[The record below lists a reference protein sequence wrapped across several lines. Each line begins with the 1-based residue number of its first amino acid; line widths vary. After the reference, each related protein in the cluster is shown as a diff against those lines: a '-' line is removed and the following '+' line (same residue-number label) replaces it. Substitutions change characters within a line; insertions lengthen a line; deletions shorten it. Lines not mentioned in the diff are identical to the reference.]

1 MVSGPVAYTALI
13 ALVGVERLGE
23 LALSLRNAARAF
35 ARGAV
40 EVGRGH
46 YRVMTIF
53 HTAFL
58 VACVAEA
65 WARPRPVPFALM
77 AGALTGAALAQA
89 LRYWAIAT
97 LGDRWNTRV
106 IVLPHAAPVVGGPY
120 RFVRHPNYLA
130 VVVEMA
136 CLPLIQGAWM
146 TAIAFSLGNAALLLV
161 RIRAE
166 EAALGP
172 RWSAAFAGRGRFV
185 PQVSRG

>member
-1 MVSGPVAYTALI
+1 MVTGPVAYTALI

-23 LALSLRNAARAF
+23 LALSQRNAARAF

-46 YRVMTIF
+46 YRVMTVF
-53 HTAFL
+53 HAAFL

-106 IVLPHAAPVVGGPY
+106 IVLPHAAPVVGGPH